1 MGFCRSAPLALQAR
15 RCGCGA
21 RDGPQPLQSRTL
33 WPALHPGTYALPC
46 QTLCRLRRPAVAHVP
61 LLAYVS
67 STWSQQSMR
76 SAVTR
81 WYQYGKC
88 ESQLSQYHSMGHCVY
103 SAQWAEPLC
112 SAIYSTVGT
121 NSSTNAVL
129 SDQCR
134 SAIAVECR
142 RTGGRTK
149 PSEWCSLPEYSR
161 VPSSEYPLAHRQR
174 SRTGRCEGVEHT
186 AALKYSRTYSLSAIG
201 CIGSIAVQIRPAT
214 YHEMCHALVAAW
226 NSPAPLAAP
235 PVSQLAYSNAVP
247 CRGPCML

>member
-1 MGFCRSAPLALQAR
+1 
-15 RCGCGA
+15 
-21 RDGPQPLQSRTL
+21 
-33 WPALHPGTYALPC
+33 
-46 QTLCRLRRPAVAHVP
+46 VP

-121 NSSTNAVL
+121 DSSTNAVL

-134 SAIAVECR
+134 SAIGPVPQCHCR
-142 RTGGRTK
+142 
-149 PSEWCSLPEYSR
+149 
-161 VPSSEYPLAHRQR
+161 
-174 SRTGRCEGVEHT
+174 
-186 AALKYSRTYSLSAIG
+186 
-201 CIGSIAVQIRPAT
+201 
-214 YHEMCHALVAAW
+214 
-226 NSPAPLAAP
+226 
-235 PVSQLAYSNAVP
+235 
-247 CRGPCML
+247 